1 MSAFLISS
9 PKRVLGCLPA
19 SQLIHEHGEIIQHQD
34 HRKEMRGAF
43 TETTAGELVHAGLL
57 QQRGGGTLVY
67 ASRGV
72 ERVFTTR
79 RTTAAA
85 TASR

>member
-1 MSAFLISS
+1 
-9 PKRVLGCLPA
+9 
-19 SQLIHEHGEIIQHQD
+19 
-34 HRKEMRGAF
+34 MRGAF

-85 TASR
+85 TAAIASAASFAEIGSGATTVASAANIGC